1 MKIKAFAVL
10 DTNVLVSAV
19 ISSSGY
25 PYDILRLIQSGNVI
39 PIFDERMLNEYKEV
53 FHYDKLKIS
62 EKTFQQTFNLI
73 LKSGLLIRDVETTK
87 AQFLDRSDIP
97 FFEVKESSEEFDSVL
112 VTGNLKHY
120 PEQRDIITPKEFI
133 LLLDQMERFIK
144 IDFDYEK
151 NVQQIIGDQIASGK
165 YIEGYK
171 VFGDENKDKFNSGRQ
186 SVLKILDQYK
196 QEAKNHNVKERTDR
210 ENR

>member
-171 VFGDENKDKFNSGRQ
+171 VFGDENKDKFNSDRQ
-186 SVLKILDQYK
+186 SVLKMLDQYK

-210 ENR
+210 ETR

>member
-39 PIFDERMLNEYKEV
+39 PIYDERMLNEYKEV

-62 EKTFQQTFNLI
+62 EETFQQTFTLI
-73 LKSGLLIRDVETTK
+73 LKSGLLIQDVETTK
-87 AQFLDRSDIP
+87 AQLLDQSDIP

-186 SVLKILDQYK
+186 SVLKLLDQYK
-196 QEAKNHNVKERTDR
+196 QESQQHNVKERTDR
-210 ENR
+210 EIR

>member
-151 NVQQIIGDQIASGK
+151 NVQIIGDQIASGK

-171 VFGDENKDKFNSGRQ
+171 VFGDENKDKFNSDRQ
-186 SVLKILDQYK
+186 SVLKMLDQYK

-210 ENR
+210 ETR

>member
-39 PIFDERMLNEYKEV
+39 PIYDERMLNEYKEV

-62 EKTFQQTFNLI
+62 EETFQQTFTLI
-73 LKSGLLIRDVETTK
+73 LKSGLLIQDVETTK
-87 AQFLDRSDIP
+87 AQLLDQSDIP
-97 FFEVKESSEEFDSVL
+97 FFEVKESSEEFNSVL

-186 SVLKILDQYK
+186 SVLKMLDQYK
-196 QEAKNHNVKERTDR
+196 QESQQHSVKERTDR
-210 ENR
+210 EIR

>member
-39 PIFDERMLNEYKEV
+39 PIYDERMLNEYKEV

-62 EKTFQQTFNLI
+62 EETFQQTFTLI
-73 LKSGLLIRDVETTK
+73 LKSGLLIQDVETTK
-87 AQFLDRSDIP
+87 AQLLDQSDIP

-151 NVQQIIGDQIASGK
+151 NVQQIIGDQIASGFW
-165 YIEGYK
+165 G
-171 VFGDENKDKFNSGRQ
+171 
-186 SVLKILDQYK
+186 
-196 QEAKNHNVKERTDR
+196 
-210 ENR
+210 

>member
-39 PIFDERMLNEYKEV
+39 PIYDERMLNEYKEV

-62 EKTFQQTFNLI
+62 EETFQQTFTLI
-73 LKSGLLIRDVETTK
+73 LKSGLLIQDVEATK
-87 AQFLDRSDIP
+87 AQLLDQSDIP

-186 SVLKILDQYK
+186 SVLKMLDQYK
-196 QEAKNHNVKERTDR
+196 QESQQHNVKERTDR
-210 ENR
+210 EIR

>member
-39 PIFDERMLNEYKEV
+39 PIYDERMLNEYKEV

-62 EKTFQQTFNLI
+62 EETFQQTFTLI
-73 LKSGLLIRDVETTK
+73 LKSGLLIQDVETTK
-87 AQFLDRSDIP
+87 AQLLDQSDIP

-151 NVQQIIGDQIASGK
+151 NVQQIIGDQISSGK

-186 SVLKILDQYK
+186 SVLKMLDQYK
-196 QEAKNHNVKERTDR
+196 QESQQHNVKERADR
-210 ENR
+210 EIR

>member
-1 MKIKAFAVL
+1 MKIKAFAIL

-39 PIFDERMLNEYKEV
+39 PIYDERMLNEYKEV

-62 EKTFQQTFNLI
+62 EETFQQTFTLI
-73 LKSGLLIRDVETTK
+73 LKSGLLIQDVETTK
-87 AQFLDRSDIP
+87 AQLLDQSDIP

-186 SVLKILDQYK
+186 SVLKMLDQYK
-196 QEAKNHNVKERTDR
+196 QESQQHNVKERTDR
-210 ENR
+210 EIR

>member
-10 DTNVLVSAV
+10 NTNVLVSAV

-39 PIFDERMLNEYKEV
+39 PIYDERMLNEYKEV

-62 EKTFQQTFNLI
+62 EETFQQTFTLI
-73 LKSGLLIRDVETTK
+73 LKSGLLIQDVETTK
-87 AQFLDRSDIP
+87 AQLLDQSDIP
-97 FFEVKESSEEFDSVL
+97 FFEVKESSEEFNSVL

-186 SVLKILDQYK
+186 SVLKMLDQYK
-196 QEAKNHNVKERTDR
+196 QESQQHNVKERTDR
-210 ENR
+210 EIR

>member
-39 PIFDERMLNEYKEV
+39 PIYDERMLNEYKEV

-62 EKTFQQTFNLI
+62 EETFQQTFTLI
-73 LKSGLLIRDVETTK
+73 LKSGLLIQDVETTK
-87 AQFLDRSDIP
+87 AQLLDQSDIP
-97 FFEVKESSEEFDSVL
+97 FFEVKESSEEFNSVL

-165 YIEGYK
+165 YIEGYIR
-171 VFGDENKDKFNSGRQ
+171 FLGMRT
-186 SVLKILDQYK
+186 KISLILADNQF
-196 QEAKNHNVKERTDR
+196 
-210 ENR
+210 

>member
-39 PIFDERMLNEYKEV
+39 PIYDERMLNEYKEV

-62 EKTFQQTFNLI
+62 EETFQQTFTLI
-73 LKSGLLIRDVETTK
+73 LKSGLLIQDVETTK
-87 AQFLDRSDIP
+87 AQLLDQSDIP
-97 FFEVKESSEEFDSVL
+97 FFEVKESSEELDSVL

-186 SVLKILDQYK
+186 SVLKMLDQYK
-196 QEAKNHNVKERTDR
+196 QESQQHNVKERTDR
-210 ENR
+210 EIR

>member
-39 PIFDERMLNEYKEV
+39 PIYDERMLNEYKEV

-62 EKTFQQTFNLI
+62 EETFQQTFTLI
-73 LKSGLLIRDVETTK
+73 LKSGLLIQDVETTK
-87 AQFLDRSDIP
+87 AQLLDQSDIP
-97 FFEVKESSEEFDSVL
+97 FFEVKESSEEFNSVL

-171 VFGDENKDKFNSGRQ
+171 VFGDENKDKFNSGKQ
-186 SVLKILDQYK
+186 SVLKMLDQYK
-196 QEAKNHNVKERTDR
+196 QESQQHSVKERTDR
-210 ENR
+210 EIR